1 MAWSRAA
8 VTALSRIYDFL
19 IKAMAV
25 AAALLMVAV
34 MVTICLDV
42 LIRNLDRQP
51 SSHFF
56 TFSEYALLLIPC
68 LGAPWMVREKG
79 HVYVEVLLMTLSKN
93 SRRRL
98 IRVISLLCVAICLTM
113 AWYGFEV
120 TMLDWVQN
128 NKDVR
133 SFDAPRWAIV
143 MWIPISF
150 LFMGLEFARFVWRGE
165 SPLAALASES
175 GGGSH

>member
-1 MAWSRAA
+1 M
-8 VTALSRIYDFL
+8 TALTRLYDLL
-19 IKAMAV
+19 IRVMAV

-34 MVTICLDV
+34 MLTICLDV

-51 SSHFF
+51 SAHFF

-68 LGAPWMVREKG
+68 LGAPWLVREKG
-79 HVYVEVLLMTLSKN
+79 HVYVELLLMYLGRAA
-93 SRRRL
+93 RRWLIRL
-98 IRVISLLCVAICLTM
+98 IGLMCLGICLTM

-150 LFMGLEFARFVWRGE
+150 LFMGIEFARFLWRDE
-165 SPLAALASES
+165 APLATLASES
-175 GGGSH
+175 TGSSH

>member
-1 MAWSRAA
+1 MN
-8 VTALSRIYDFL
+8 L
-19 IKAMAV
+19 IARLHTLVIRTMAV

-34 MVTICLDV
+34 MITICLDV

-51 SSHFF
+51 SAHFF

-68 LGAPWMVREKG
+68 LGAPWLVREKG
-79 HVYVEVLLMTLSKN
+79 HVYVELLLMTLK
-93 SRRRL
+93 RPARKWFLRA
-98 IRVISLLCVAICLTM
+98 IGLLCVAICLTM

-150 LFMGLEFARFVWRGE
+150 LFMGLEFVRYLWRDE

-175 GGGSH
+175 GGATH

>member
-1 MAWSRAA
+1 MN
-8 VTALSRIYDFL
+8 L
-19 IKAMAV
+19 IAKLHTFTIRAMAV
-25 AAALLMVAV
+25 VAAVLMVAV
-34 MVTICLDV
+34 MLTICLDV

-51 SSHFF
+51 SAHFF
-56 TFSEYALLLIPC
+56 TFSEYALLIIPC
-68 LGAPWMVREKG
+68 LGAPWLVREKG
-79 HVYVEVLLMTLSKN
+79 HVYVELLLMALGHQ
-93 SRRRL
+93 SRKWLTRL
-98 IRVISLLCVAICLTM
+98 IGLICVAICFTM

-120 TMLDWVQN
+120 TVLDWVQK

-150 LFMGLEFARFVWRGE
+150 LFMGLEFVRYLWRDE

-175 GGGSH
+175 SGGSH

>member
-1 MAWSRAA
+1 MTAVSR
-8 VTALSRIYDFL
+8 LYDFL
-19 IKAMAV
+19 IRAMAV
-25 AAALLMVAV
+25 IAALLMVAV
-34 MVTICLDV
+34 MITICLDV

-51 SSHFF
+51 SAHFF

-68 LGAPWMVREKG
+68 LGAPWLVREKG
-79 HVYVEVLLMTLSKN
+79 HVYVELLLMYLSGKQ
-93 SRRRL
+93 RRWMVRL
-98 IRVISLLCVAICLTM
+98 IGLACLAICLTM

-120 TMLDWVQN
+120 TILDWIQN

-143 MWIPISF
+143 MWIPVSF
-150 LFMGLEFARFVWRGE
+150 LFMGIEFARFIWRNE
-165 SPLAALASES
+165 SPLAALASET

>member
-1 MAWSRAA
+1 VNPL
-8 VTALSRIYDFL
+8 VTLHTFVIR
-19 IKAMAV
+19 AMAV
-25 AAALLMVAV
+25 AAAILMVAV
-34 MVTICLDV
+34 MFTICLDV

-51 SSHFF
+51 SAHFF

-68 LGAPWMVREKG
+68 LGAPWLVREKG
-79 HVYVEVLLMTLSKN
+79 HVYVELLLMALGRPA
-93 SRRRL
+93 RRWVTRL
-98 IRVISLLCVAICLTM
+98 IGVICIAICFTM

-120 TMLDWVQN
+120 TVLDWVQK

-150 LFMGLEFARFVWRGE
+150 LFMGLEFVRYLWRDE

-175 GGGSH
+175 SGGSR

>member
-1 MAWSRAA
+1 MSTKSATVQLTQGMAFRA
-8 VTALSRIYDFL
+8 TADSGQQIVLDASADVDGTGQGPTPMEL
-19 IKAMAV
+19 
-25 AAALLMVAV
+25 LLM
-34 MVTICLDV
+34 
-42 LIRNLDRQP
+42 
-51 SSHFF
+51 
-56 TFSEYALLLIPC
+56 ALERPARKWL
-68 LGAPWMVREKG
+68 
-79 HVYVEVLLMTLSKN
+79 T
-93 SRRRL
+93 RL
-98 IRVISLLCVAICLTM
+98 ISVVCIAICFTM

-120 TMLDWVQN
+120 TVLDWVQN

-150 LFMGLEFARFVWRGE
+150 LFMGLEFVRYLWRDE